1 MVKEK
6 GHVEMN
12 ILLSVN
18 ARNEKNGYVFGYVI
32 KKQGKTAAEHT
43 SIRTD
48 KGRDSLKT
56 LQLEE
61 IIDGLAKLRGL
72 VEHEDVL
79 TIEIENRWVYEWLEL
94 EREQQKYIQQIDK
107 VFDILNTLDCKYRFL
122 HNETPQVNLLLDK
135 GVQKE
140 KVKLLSSVEMMEGLL

>member
-12 ILLSVN
+12 VLLSVN

-32 KKQGKTAAEHT
+32 KKQGKTVAEHT

-72 VEHEDVL
+72 VEHDDVL
-79 TIEIENRWVYEWLEL
+79 TIEMENRWVYEWLEL
-94 EREQQKYIQQIDK
+94 EREQQKYIQYTDK
-107 VFDILNTLDCKYRFL
+107 IFDVLDTLDCKYRFL

-135 GVQKE
+135 GVKKE
-140 KVKLLSSVEMMEGLL
+140 RVKLLSSVEMMEGLL

>member
-1 MVKEK
+1 
-6 GHVEMN
+6 MN
-12 ILLSVN
+12 VLLSVN

-32 KKQGKTAAEHT
+32 KKQGKIVAEHT

-79 TIEIENRWVYEWLEL
+79 TIEMENRWVYEWLEL
-94 EREQQKYIQQIDK
+94 EREQQKYIQYTDK

-140 KVKLLSSVEMMEGLL
+140 KVKLLSSIEMMEGLL

>member
-1 MVKEK
+1 
-6 GHVEMN
+6 MN
-12 ILLSVN
+12 VLLSVN

-32 KKQGKTAAEHT
+32 KKQGKTVAEHT

-61 IIDGLAKLRGL
+61 IIDGSAKLRGL

-94 EREQQKYIQQIDK
+94 EREQQSYIKYIDK
-107 VFDILNTLDCKYRFL
+107 VFDILDTLDCKYRFL
-122 HNETPQVNLLLDK
+122 HNETPQVNLLLDM

-140 KVKLLSSVEMMEGLL
+140 RVKLLSSVEMMEGLL

>member
-1 MVKEK
+1 
-6 GHVEMN
+6 MN
-12 ILLSVN
+12 VLLSVN

-32 KKQGKTAAEHT
+32 KKQGKTVAEHT

-72 VEHEDVL
+72 VEHKDVL
-79 TIEIENRWVYEWLEL
+79 TIEIGNRWVYEWLEL

-107 VFDILNTLDCKYRFL
+107 VFDILDTLDCKYHFL
-122 HNETPQVNLLLDK
+122 HNETPQVNLLLDR

>member
-1 MVKEK
+1 
-6 GHVEMN
+6 MN
-12 ILLSVN
+12 VLLSVN
-18 ARNEKNGYVFGYVI
+18 ARNEKNGYEFGYVI
-32 KKQGKTAAEHT
+32 KKQGKTVAEHT

-48 KGRDSLKT
+48 KGRDNLKT

-79 TIEIENRWVYEWLEL
+79 TIEMENRWVYEWLEL
-94 EREQQKYIQQIDK
+94 EREQQKYIQYTDK
-107 VFDILNTLDCKYRFL
+107 VFDILDTLDCKYRFL

>member
-1 MVKEK
+1 
-6 GHVEMN
+6 MN
-12 ILLSVN
+12 VLLSVN
-18 ARNEKNGYVFGYVI
+18 ARNEKNGYVFGYII
-32 KKQGKTAAEHT
+32 KKQGKTVAEHT

-48 KGRDSLKT
+48 KGRDNLKT

-72 VEHEDVL
+72 VEHKDVL
-79 TIEIENRWVYEWLEL
+79 TIEMENRWVYEWLEL

-107 VFDILNTLDCKYRFL
+107 VFDILDTLDCKYRFL
-122 HNETPQVNLLLDK
+122 HNETPQVNLLLDM

-140 KVKLLSSVEMMEGLL
+140 RVKLLTSVEMMEGLL

>member
-1 MVKEK
+1 
-6 GHVEMN
+6 MN
-12 ILLSVN
+12 VLLSVN

-32 KKQGKTAAEHT
+32 KKQGKTVAEHT

-61 IIDGLAKLRGL
+61 IIGGLAKLRGL

-94 EREQQKYIQQIDK
+94 EREQQNYIKYTDK
-107 VFDILNTLDCKYRFL
+107 VFDILDTLDCKYRFL
-122 HNETPQVNLLLDK
+122 HNETPQVNLLLDM

-140 KVKLLSSVEMMEGLL
+140 RVKLLSSVEVMEGLL

>member
-1 MVKEK
+1 
-6 GHVEMN
+6 MN
-12 ILLSVN
+12 VLLSAN

-32 KKQGKTAAEHT
+32 KKQGKTVAEHT

-94 EREQQKYIQQIDK
+94 EREQQNYIKYTDK
-107 VFDILNTLDCKYRFL
+107 VFDILDTLDCKYRFL
-122 HNETPQVNLLLDK
+122 HNETPQVNLLLDR

>member
-1 MVKEK
+1 
-6 GHVEMN
+6 MN
-12 ILLSVN
+12 VLLSVN

-32 KKQGKTAAEHT
+32 KKQGKTVAEHT

-61 IIDGLAKLRGL
+61 IINGLAKLRGL

-94 EREQQKYIQQIDK
+94 EREQQKYIQYTDK
-107 VFDILNTLDCKYRFL
+107 VFDILDTLDCKYRFL
-122 HNETPQVNLLLDK
+122 HNETPQVNLLLDR

-140 KVKLLSSVEMMEGLL
+140 RVKLLSSVEMMEGLL

>member
-1 MVKEK
+1 
-6 GHVEMN
+6 MN
-12 ILLSVN
+12 VLLSVN

-32 KKQGKTAAEHT
+32 KKQGKTVAEHT

-72 VEHEDVL
+72 VEHDDVL

-94 EREQQKYIQQIDK
+94 EREQQKYIQYIDK
-107 VFDILNTLDCKYRFL
+107 VFDILDTLDCKYRFL
-122 HNETPQVNLLLDK
+122 HNETPQVNLLLDM

-140 KVKLLSSVEMMEGLL
+140 RVKLLSSVEMMEGLL

>member
-1 MVKEK
+1 
-6 GHVEMN
+6 MN
-12 ILLSVN
+12 VLLSVN
-18 ARNEKNGYVFGYVI
+18 ARNKKNGYVFGYVI
-32 KKQGKTAAEHT
+32 KKQGKTVAEHT

-61 IIDGLAKLRGL
+61 IINGLAKLRGL

-107 VFDILNTLDCKYRFL
+107 VFDILDTLDCKYRFL

>member
-1 MVKEK
+1 
-6 GHVEMN
+6 MN
-12 ILLSVN
+12 VLLSVN

-32 KKQGKTAAEHT
+32 KKQGKTVVEHT

-48 KGRDSLKT
+48 KDQESLKT

-94 EREQQKYIQQIDK
+94 EREQQKYIQYTDK
-107 VFDILNTLDCKYRFL
+107 VFDILDTLDCKYRFL
-122 HNETPQVNLLLDK
+122 HNETPQVNLLLDR

>member
-1 MVKEK
+1 
-6 GHVEMN
+6 MN
-12 ILLSVN
+12 VLLSVN

-32 KKQGKTAAEHT
+32 KKQGKTVAEHT

-48 KGRDSLKT
+48 KGRESLQT

-72 VEHEDVL
+72 VEHDDVL

-94 EREQQKYIQQIDK
+94 EREQQKYIKYTDK
-107 VFDILNTLDCKYRFL
+107 VFDLLDTLDCKYRFL
-122 HNETPQVNLLLDK
+122 HNETPQVNLLLDR

-140 KVKLLSSVEMMEGLL
+140 RVKLLSSVEMMEGLL

>member
-1 MVKEK
+1 
-6 GHVEMN
+6 MN
-12 ILLSVN
+12 VLLSVN

-32 KKQGKTAAEHT
+32 KKQGKTVAEHT

-94 EREQQKYIQQIDK
+94 EREQQKYIQYTDK
-107 VFDILNTLDCKYRFL
+107 VFDILDTLDCKYRFL

-140 KVKLLSSVEMMEGLL
+140 KVKLLSSIEMMEGLL

>member
-1 MVKEK
+1 
-6 GHVEMN
+6 MN
-12 ILLSVN
+12 VLLSVN

-32 KKQGKTAAEHT
+32 KKQGKTVAEHT

-94 EREQQKYIQQIDK
+94 EREQQKYIQYTDK
-107 VFDILNTLDCKYRFL
+107 VFDILDTLDCKYRFL
-122 HNETPQVNLLLDK
+122 HNETPQVNLLLDM

>member
-1 MVKEK
+1 
-6 GHVEMN
+6 MN
-12 ILLSVN
+12 VLLSVN

-32 KKQGKTAAEHT
+32 KKQGKTVAEHT

-48 KGRDSLKT
+48 KERDSLKT

-79 TIEIENRWVYEWLEL
+79 TIEMENRWVYEWLEL

-107 VFDILNTLDCKYRFL
+107 VFDILDTLDCKYRFL
-122 HNETPQVNLLLDK
+122 HNETPQVNFLLDK

>member
-1 MVKEK
+1 
-6 GHVEMN
+6 MN
-12 ILLSVN
+12 VLLSVN

-32 KKQGKTAAEHT
+32 KKQGKTVAEHT

-94 EREQQKYIQQIDK
+94 EREQQKYIKYTDK
-107 VFDILNTLDCKYRFL
+107 VFDILDTLDCKYRFL
-122 HNETPQVNLLLDK
+122 HNETPQVNLLLDM

-140 KVKLLSSVEMMEGLL
+140 RVKLLSSVEMMEGLL

>member
-1 MVKEK
+1 
-6 GHVEMN
+6 MN
-12 ILLSVN
+12 VLLSVN

-32 KKQGKTAAEHT
+32 KKQGKTVAEHT

-72 VEHEDVL
+72 VEHEDIL

-94 EREQQKYIQQIDK
+94 EREQQKYIQYTDK
-107 VFDILNTLDCKYRFL
+107 VFDILDTLDCKYRFL

-140 KVKLLSSVEMMEGLL
+140 RVKLLSSVKMMEGLL

>member
-1 MVKEK
+1 
-6 GHVEMN
+6 MN
-12 ILLSVN
+12 VLLSVN

-32 KKQGKTAAEHT
+32 KKQGKTVAEHT

-48 KGRDSLKT
+48 KGRDSMKT

-61 IIDGLAKLRGL
+61 IINGLAKLRGL
-72 VEHEDVL
+72 VEHEDIL

-94 EREQQKYIQQIDK
+94 EREQQKYIQYTDK
-107 VFDILNTLDCKYRFL
+107 VFDVLDTLDCKYRFL
-122 HNETPQVNLLLDK
+122 HNETPQVNLLLDR

-140 KVKLLSSVEMMEGLL
+140 RVKLLSSIEMMEGLL

>member
-1 MVKEK
+1 
-6 GHVEMN
+6 MN

-32 KKQGKTAAEHT
+32 KKQGKTVAEHT

-94 EREQQKYIQQIDK
+94 EREQQKYIQYTDK
-107 VFDILNTLDCKYRFL
+107 VFDILDTLDCKYRFL
-122 HNETPQVNLLLDK
+122 HNETPQVNLLLDM

-140 KVKLLSSVEMMEGLL
+140 RVKLLSSVEMMEGLL

>member
-1 MVKEK
+1 
-6 GHVEMN
+6 MN
-12 ILLSVN
+12 VLLSVN

-32 KKQGKTAAEHT
+32 KKQGKTVAEHT

-48 KGRDSLKT
+48 KGRESLKT

-79 TIEIENRWVYEWLEL
+79 TIEIENRWVYGWLEL
-94 EREQQKYIQQIDK
+94 EREQPKYIQYIDK
-107 VFDILNTLDCKYRFL
+107 VFDILDTLDFKYRFL

>member
-1 MVKEK
+1 
-6 GHVEMN
+6 MN
-12 ILLSVN
+12 VLLSVN

-32 KKQGKTAAEHT
+32 KKQGKIVAEHT

-56 LQLEE
+56 LQFEE

-72 VEHEDVL
+72 VEHDDVL
-79 TIEIENRWVYEWLEL
+79 TIEMENRWVYEWLEL
-94 EREQQKYIQQIDK
+94 EREQQKYIQYIDK
-107 VFDILNTLDCKYRFL
+107 VFDILDTLDCKYRFL
-122 HNETPQVNLLLDK
+122 HNETPQVNLLLDR

-140 KVKLLSSVEMMEGLL
+140 RVKLLSSIEMMEGLL

>member
-1 MVKEK
+1 
-6 GHVEMN
+6 MN
-12 ILLSVN
+12 VLLSVN

-32 KKQGKTAAEHT
+32 KKQGKTVAEHT

-61 IIDGLAKLRGL
+61 IIDGLAKLRGF

-94 EREQQKYIQQIDK
+94 ERGQQKYIQYTDK
-107 VFDILNTLDCKYRFL
+107 VFDILDTLDCKYRFL

-140 KVKLLSSVEMMEGLL
+140 RVKLLSSVEMMEGLL

>member
-1 MVKEK
+1 
-6 GHVEMN
+6 MN
-12 ILLSVN
+12 VLLSVN

-32 KKQGKTAAEHT
+32 KKQGKTVAEHT

-94 EREQQKYIQQIDK
+94 EREQQKYIQYTDK
-107 VFDILNTLDCKYRFL
+107 VFDILDTLDCKYRFL

-140 KVKLLSSVEMMEGLL
+140 RVKLLSSVEMMEGLL

>member
-1 MVKEK
+1 
-6 GHVEMN
+6 MN
-12 ILLSVN
+12 VLLSVN

-32 KKQGKTAAEHT
+32 KKQGKTVAEHT

-72 VEHEDVL
+72 VGHEDVL
-79 TIEIENRWVYEWLEL
+79 TIEMENRWVYEWLEL
-94 EREQQKYIQQIDK
+94 EREQQKYIQYIDK
-107 VFDILNTLDCKYRFL
+107 VFDILDTLDCKYRFL
-122 HNETPQVNLLLDK
+122 HNKTPQVNLLLDK

-140 KVKLLSSVEMMEGLL
+140 RVKLLSSVEMMEGLL

>member
-1 MVKEK
+1 
-6 GHVEMN
+6 MN
-12 ILLSVN
+12 VLLSVN
-18 ARNEKNGYVFGYVI
+18 ARNKKNGYVFGYVI
-32 KKQGKTAAEHT
+32 KKQGKTVAEHT

-61 IIDGLAKLRGL
+61 VINGLAKLRGL
-72 VEHEDVL
+72 VEHEDIL

-94 EREQQKYIQQIDK
+94 EREQQKYIQYTDK
-107 VFDILNTLDCKYRFL
+107 VFDILDTLDCKYRFL
-122 HNETPQVNLLLDK
+122 HNETPQVNLLLDM

>member
-1 MVKEK
+1 
-6 GHVEMN
+6 MN
-12 ILLSVN
+12 VLLSVN
-18 ARNEKNGYVFGYVI
+18 ARNERNGYVFGYVI
-32 KKQGKTAAEHT
+32 KKQGKTVAEHT

-94 EREQQKYIQQIDK
+94 EREQQKYIQYTDK
-107 VFDILNTLDCKYRFL
+107 VFDILDTLDCKYRFL

>member
-1 MVKEK
+1 
-6 GHVEMN
+6 MN
-12 ILLSVN
+12 VLLSVN

-32 KKQGKTAAEHT
+32 KKQGKTVAEHT

-48 KGRDSLKT
+48 KGRDSMKT
-56 LQLEE
+56 LQREE
-61 IIDGLAKLRGL
+61 IIDGLAKLRGF
-72 VEHEDVL
+72 VEHDDVL

-94 EREQQKYIQQIDK
+94 EREQQKYIQYIDK
-107 VFDILNTLDCKYRFL
+107 IFDILDTLDCKYRFL

-140 KVKLLSSVEMMEGLL
+140 RVKLLSSVEMMEGLL

>member
-1 MVKEK
+1 
-6 GHVEMN
+6 MN
-12 ILLSVN
+12 VLLSVN

-32 KKQGKTAAEHT
+32 KKQGKIVAEHT

-61 IIDGLAKLRGL
+61 IINGLAKLRGL
-72 VEHEDVL
+72 VEHDDVL
-79 TIEIENRWVYEWLEL
+79 TIEMGNRWVYEWLEL
-94 EREQQKYIQQIDK
+94 EREQQKYIQYTDK
-107 VFDILNTLDCKYRFL
+107 VFDILDTLDCKYRFL
-122 HNETPQVNLLLDK
+122 HNETPQVNLLLDR

>member
-1 MVKEK
+1 
-6 GHVEMN
+6 MN
-12 ILLSVN
+12 VLLSVN

-32 KKQGKTAAEHT
+32 KKQGKTVAEHT

-94 EREQQKYIQQIDK
+94 EREQQKYINYTDK
-107 VFDILNTLDCKYRFL
+107 VFDILDTLDCKYRFL
-122 HNETPQVNLLLDK
+122 HNETPQVNLLLDR

>member
-12 ILLSVN
+12 VLLSVN

-32 KKQGKTAAEHT
+32 KKQGKTVAEHT

-79 TIEIENRWVYEWLEL
+79 TIEMENRWVYEWLEL
-94 EREQQKYIQQIDK
+94 EREQQKYIQYIDK
-107 VFDILNTLDCKYRFL
+107 VFDILDTLDCKYRFL
-122 HNETPQVNLLLDK
+122 HNETPQVNLLLNN

>member
-1 MVKEK
+1 
-6 GHVEMN
+6 MN
-12 ILLSVN
+12 VLLSVN

-32 KKQGKTAAEHT
+32 KKQGKTVAEHT

-48 KGRDSLKT
+48 KGRESLKT

-72 VEHEDVL
+72 VEHDDVL

-94 EREQQKYIQQIDK
+94 EREQQKYIKYTDK
-107 VFDILNTLDCKYRFL
+107 VFDLLDTLDCKYRFL
-122 HNETPQVNLLLDK
+122 HNETPQVNLLLDR

-140 KVKLLSSVEMMEGLL
+140 RVKLLSSVEMMEGLL

>member
-1 MVKEK
+1 
-6 GHVEMN
+6 MN
-12 ILLSVN
+12 VLLSVN
-18 ARNEKNGYVFGYVI
+18 ARNEKSGYVFGYVI
-32 KKQGKTAAEHT
+32 KKQGKTVAEHT

-79 TIEIENRWVYEWLEL
+79 TIEMENRWVYEWLEL
-94 EREQQKYIQQIDK
+94 EREQQKYVKYTDK
-107 VFDILNTLDCKYRFL
+107 VFDILDTLDCKYRFL
-122 HNETPQVNLLLDK
+122 HNETPQVNLLLDR

-140 KVKLLSSVEMMEGLL
+140 KVKLLSSVEMMKGLL

>member
-1 MVKEK
+1 
-6 GHVEMN
+6 MN
-12 ILLSVN
+12 VLLSVN

-32 KKQGKTAAEHT
+32 KKQGKTVAEHT

-79 TIEIENRWVYEWLEL
+79 TIEMENRWVYEWLEL
-94 EREQQKYIQQIDK
+94 EREQQKYIQYIDK
-107 VFDILNTLDCKYRFL
+107 VFDILDTLDCKYRFL
-122 HNETPQVNLLLDK
+122 HNETPQVNLLLDR

-140 KVKLLSSVEMMEGLL
+140 RVKLLSSVEMMEGLL

>member
-1 MVKEK
+1 
-6 GHVEMN
+6 MN
-12 ILLSVN
+12 VLLSVN

-32 KKQGKTAAEHT
+32 KKQGKTVAEHT

-48 KGRDSLKT
+48 KGRDSLKI

-72 VEHEDVL
+72 VEHDDVL

-94 EREQQKYIQQIDK
+94 EREQQKYIQYTDK
-107 VFDILNTLDCKYRFL
+107 VFDILDTLDCKYRFL
-122 HNETPQVNLLLDK
+122 HNETPQVNLLLDM

-140 KVKLLSSVEMMEGLL
+140 RVKLLSSVEMMEGLL

>member
-1 MVKEK
+1 
-6 GHVEMN
+6 MN
-12 ILLSVN
+12 VLLSVN
-18 ARNEKNGYVFGYVI
+18 ARSEKNGYTFGYVI
-32 KKQGKTAAEHT
+32 KKQGKTVAEHT

-48 KGRDSLKT
+48 KGRESLKT

-94 EREQQKYIQQIDK
+94 EREQQKYIQYTDK
-107 VFDILNTLDCKYRFL
+107 VFDILDTLDCKYRFL
-122 HNETPQVNLLLDK
+122 HNETPQVNLLLDR
-135 GVQKE
+135 GVQRE
-140 KVKLLSSVEMMEGLL
+140 RVKLLSSIEMMEGLL

>member
-1 MVKEK
+1 
-6 GHVEMN
+6 MN
-12 ILLSVN
+12 VLLSVN

-32 KKQGKTAAEHT
+32 KKQGKTVAEHT

-56 LQLEE
+56 LQLEK
-61 IIDGLAKLRGL
+61 IINGLAKLRGL

-94 EREQQKYIQQIDK
+94 EREQQKYIQYIDK
-107 VFDILNTLDCKYRFL
+107 VFNILDTLDCKYRFL
-122 HNETPQVNLLLDK
+122 HNETPQVNLLLDR

-140 KVKLLSSVEMMEGLL
+140 RVKLLSSIEMMEGLL

>member
-1 MVKEK
+1 
-6 GHVEMN
+6 MN
-12 ILLSVN
+12 VLLSVN

-32 KKQGKTAAEHT
+32 KKQGKTVAEHT

-48 KGRDSLKT
+48 KGRDSMKT

-61 IIDGLAKLRGL
+61 IIDGLAKLRGC

-94 EREQQKYIQQIDK
+94 EREQQKYIQYTDK
-107 VFDILNTLDCKYRFL
+107 VFDILDTLDCKYRFL

-140 KVKLLSSVEMMEGLL
+140 RVKLLSSVEMMEGLL